1 MPTKRDPAAK
11 LPSRAQAAFLDRF
24 EQLYKASQDQLEID
38 VQKARLRYPALAPSK
53 RLFSKSTFHSW
64 KRQDTS
70 PTLHDME
77 VLSSL
82 TGESQTLL
90 IDPALLNGNEGD
102 QDVEW
107 LEDARKLL
115 DEMAALSPHQRSSII
130 GELRGI
136 VQRETMRSA
145 QRNPRVSD
153 DAAGPRVVR
162 RSKGSSGPTT

>member
-1 MPTKRDPAAK
+1 MPSKRDPAVK

-24 EQLYKASQDQLEID
+24 EQLYKPSQDQLEVD
-38 VQKARLRYPALAPSK
+38 VQKARLQHPALAPSK

-64 KRQDTS
+64 KRQETS

-77 VLSSL
+77 ILSSL
-82 TGESQTLL
+82 TGECQTLL
-90 IDPALLNGNEGD
+90 IDPALLDSGEGD

-115 DEMAALSPHQRSSII
+115 DDMAALSPHQRSSII

-136 VQRETMRSA
+136 VQRETARSA
-145 QRNPRVSD
+145 QRNPRAAD

-162 RSKGSSGPTT
+162 RSKNSGPTT